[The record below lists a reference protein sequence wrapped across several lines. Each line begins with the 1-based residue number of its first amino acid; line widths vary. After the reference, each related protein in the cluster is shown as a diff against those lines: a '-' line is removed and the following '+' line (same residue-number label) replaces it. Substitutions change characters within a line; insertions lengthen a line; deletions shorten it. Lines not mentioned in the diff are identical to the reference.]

1 MLISVSPS
9 PLKQSISLSND
20 LELIKQ
26 ALIKN
31 AGEDKRGGIVMET
44 LKLIKLSNYW

>member
-1 MLISVSPS
+1 MLILPS
-9 PLKQSISLSND
+9 STPPPQSILVLND

-26 ALIKN
+26 VLIKN
-31 AGEDKRGGIVMET
+31 SREYERRGIVMET